1 VTRLKLLIVDDHP
14 LFRQG
19 LRMLL
24 QAIDGSM
31 RADEAGD
38 LEQALRGA
46 SSGDYDLVLLD
57 LNMPGTHGLTA
68 LEALRTFLP
77 AVPLVVVSGEHSPRT
92 VRAAI
97 DGGAIGF
104 IPKSLTPERMVEAL
118 RCVLDH
124 RVYLPEEALTG
135 GAARPENLLPELTDR
150 QVEVLRSVVQG
161 KSNKSVAR
169 DLGVSSET
177 VKSHL
182 AAAMRALGAH
192 NRTELVYIAAQ
203 RGLRLV

>member
-1 VTRLKLLIVDDHP
+1 LKLLIVDDHP

-24 QAIDGSM
+24 RAIDDSM
-31 RADEAGD
+31 GVDEAGD
-38 LEQALRGA
+38 LEQALREG

-57 LNMPGTHGLTA
+57 LNMPGTRGLTA
-68 LEALRTFLP
+68 LEALRSGLAAT
-77 AVPLVVVSGEHSPRT
+77 PLVVVSGEHSRGT

-97 DGGAIGF
+97 EGGAIGF
-104 IPKSLTPERMVEAL
+104 IPKSLSPERMVEAL

-124 RVYLPEEALTG
+124 RVFLPEEALAG
-135 GAARPENLLPELTDR
+135 GAARPVNLLPELTDR

-177 VKSHL
+177 IKSHL

>member
-1 VTRLKLLIVDDHP
+1 MKLLIVDDHP

-24 QAIDGSM
+24 QAIDASIQVE
-31 RADEAGD
+31 EAGD
-38 LEQALRGA
+38 LGQALARVAGG
-46 SSGDYDLVLLD
+46 SYDIVLLD
-57 LNMPGTHGLTA
+57 LRMPGAQGMTA
-68 LEALRTFLP
+68 LEELRSRLP
-77 AVPLVVVSGEHSPRT
+77 PATLVVVSGEQSPDT

-97 DGGAIGF
+97 DAGAIGF
-104 IPKSLTPERMVEAL
+104 IPKSLAPERMVEAL
-118 RCVLDH
+118 RCVLD
-124 RVYLPEEALTG
+124 RRIYLPVDAFPG
-135 GAARPENLLPELTDR
+135 GAAEHASPLPELTER
-150 QVEVLRSVVQG
+150 QVEVLRGVVRG

-182 AAAMRALGAH
+182 SAAMRALGAH
-192 NRTELVYIAAQ
+192 NRTELVFIASQ